1 AVAPGLASLPE
12 MAPAVFALACVDL
25 RLARENGLDLMPRLL
40 AVSGGVAMVVIPAYA
55 DYETA
60 VQAVKRGA
68 WDLVPKPFAPAQ
80 IRHLVDKLLE
90 SRALSARLSDLQSQ
104 LALAAPEAEFAS
116 RSTRMRSVVETSR
129 RVAATDA
136 TVLL

>member
-40 AVSGGVAMVVIPAYA
+40 AVNGGLAIVVITAYA

-80 IRHLVDKLLE
+80 IRHLLEKLLE

-104 LALAAPEAEFAS
+104 LALAAPEADFPSPADPL
-116 RSTRMRSVVETSR
+116 RSVGETPAR
-129 RVAATDA
+129 GAAPPA
-136 TVLL
+136 TAP